1 MKLADVKSSAWVCF
15 DHMQPETQLE
25 IYRLIQHASALGRKN
40 SRFADREEW
49 LRTKLTELRAE
60 SGAFIKY
67 QHWRDTVAT
76 FEEEFS

>member
-40 SRFADREEW
+40 SRFTDREKW
-49 LRTKLTELRAE
+49 LRKKLTEVRAE
-60 SGAFIKY
+60 SGAYIRH
-67 QHWRDTVAT
+67 QHWLDNVAT
-76 FEEEFS
+76 LEEEFS

>member
-25 IYRLIQHASALGRKN
+25 IYRLIQHASCFGEKN
-40 SRFADREEW
+40 RFSHREEW
-49 LRTKLTELRAE
+49 LRQKLTKLRAE
-60 SGAFIKY
+60 SGAYIRH
-67 QHWRDTVAT
+67 QHYLDTVAT